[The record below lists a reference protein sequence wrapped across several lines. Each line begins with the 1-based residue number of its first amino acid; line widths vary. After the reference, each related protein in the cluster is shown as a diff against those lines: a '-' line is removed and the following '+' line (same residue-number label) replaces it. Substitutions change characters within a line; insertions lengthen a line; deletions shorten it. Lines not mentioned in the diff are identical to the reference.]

1 MVLQGLPGF
10 PGSVGILCRKLLK
23 NSHFLL
29 ENKKNRTN
37 SKKQGKKQENNKIFE
52 KQTKK
57 GNRPCRNP
65 RGRGKNP
72 SFLQNCISACTTRIF
87 RSSFFLLLLLFFFFA
102 FFFFFL
108 LSQFVIWI
116 RSHQKTFSMVLVLQK
131 SAFLDL
137 VRLNLDRICLCP
149 QSVYSADHLADSLAI
164 FAAAPTELSKMV
176 SVATLLASSFR
187 STFFGS
193 PACCVNCTLYLGSSS
208 TITLRQFSTKMS
220 DRMHPLVVAIVS
232 NMLLHS
238 KKSKRFFYRDW

>member
-1 MVLQGLPGF
+1 MYYENLSELFLSSASVFFFFLGF
-10 PGSVGILCRKLLK
+10 
-23 NSHFLL
+23 F
-29 ENKKNRTN
+29 
-37 SKKQGKKQENNKIFE
+37 F
-52 KQTKK
+52 
-57 GNRPCRNP
+57 
-65 RGRGKNP
+65 
-72 SFLQNCISACTTRIF
+72 
-87 RSSFFLLLLLFFFFA
+87 FFLL

-164 FAAAPTELSKMV
+164 FAAASTELSKMV